1 MRRLLT
7 ALLAASLAACASN
20 PKPPPPPSPDT
31 PALGATSTEA
41 PPPPPTAQD
50 PEAFRD
56 KPPEPGKPPDL
67 VLPTF
72 QSAKLDNGLTVLVST
87 RKELPLVFAGVAFA
101 SGSAQDPKGK
111 AGLAELSY
119 RMLLEGAGKR
129 DTVALDNAFAD
140 LGVSPG
146 LDVNPDGAEV
156 GVRVLK
162 RNVEPALALLADV
175 VMRPKFD
182 AKSFDRRKKQ
192 QLADLV
198 RQLGSPIML
207 AQLAAL
213 DAIFTE
219 DHPYAHMSDGL
230 PATVQALTLADAKG
244 FYQRHSGPRAAA
256 LILTGDITL
265 DEAVALAKKHL
276 GSWKGPGTPP
286 AAPPTPAA
294 PPRQLVYVV
303 PKPELAQ
310 TVMLVGR
317 PGLAAGHADE
327 YALELATTVY
337 GGFFGSRLNMN
348 LREAKGYSYGAGAF
362 MDTRL
367 GVGPLLSYTAVRQDV
382 TGPALTELVKELS
395 GLKERPITEKEL
407 ESAREGLIRAIP
419 AGFETVEGLG
429 ATAASIYFKRRPLNE
444 LERTVEG
451 LRNATAAEVQRV
463 AELYLAPDA
472 MQIVLV
478 GDPATIQEQV
488 GPLNLGKL
496 TPVEPDEEPA
506 APSAGK

>member
-7 ALLAASLAACASN
+7 ALVAASLAACASN
-20 PKPPPPPSPDT
+20 PKPPPANPDS
-31 PALGATSTEA
+31 PALADA
-41 PPPPPTAQD
+41 PADKPAAPAAEG
-50 PEAFRD
+50 PEAFRA

-87 RKELPLVFAGVAFA
+87 RKELPLVYAGVAFA
-101 SGSAQDPKGK
+101 AGSAQDPKGK

-146 LDVNPDGAEV
+146 MDVQPDGAEV

-162 RNVEPALALLADV
+162 RNVDPALALLSDV
-175 VMRPKFD
+175 VLRPTFD
-182 AKSFDRRKKQ
+182 AKVFDRRKNQ
-192 QLADLV
+192 QLRDLA
-198 RQLGSPIML
+198 RQLSSPIVL

-213 DAIFTE
+213 SAIFSE
-219 DHPYAHMSDGL
+219 EHPYAHMSDGV
-230 PATVQALTLADAKG
+230 PQTVQALTLADAKG
-244 FYQRHSGPRAAA
+244 FYQRHAGPRAAA

-276 GSWKGPGTPP
+276 GTWKGPGTPP
-286 AAPPTPAA
+286 AAPATPAA
-294 PPRQLVYVV
+294 PPRQQLYVV
-303 PKPELAQ
+303 PKPELEQ
-310 TVMLVGR
+310 TVILVGR
-317 PGLAAGHADE
+317 PGLAAGHPDE
-327 YALELATTVY
+327 HALELATTVY

-367 GVGPLLSYTAVRQDV
+367 GVGPLLSFTAVRQDV

-395 GLKERPITEKEL
+395 GLKERPITQKEL

-419 AGFETVEGLG
+419 SSFESVEGLG
-429 ATAASIYFKRRPLNE
+429 SSAASIYFKRRPLDE

-463 AELYLAPDA
+463 AELYLAPEA
-472 MQIVLV
+472 MQIILV

-488 GPLNLGKL
+488 GPLNLGKM
-496 TPVEPDEEPA
+496 TPVEPGEDSATPGA
-506 APSAGK
+506 AK

>member
-1 MRRLLT
+1 MRRLLS
-7 ALLAASLAACASN
+7 ALLVSTLAACASN
-20 PKPPPPPSPDT
+20 PKPPPPSPES
-31 PALGATSTEA
+31 PALGAA
-41 PPPPPTAQD
+41 PAEKPAPKPED

-56 KPPEPGKPPDL
+56 KPPEPGKPPEL

-72 QSAKLDNGLTVLVST
+72 QRATLDNGLTVLVST

-101 SGSAQDPKGK
+101 AGSAQDPKGK
-111 AGLAELSY
+111 GGLAELSY

-140 LGVSPG
+140 LGVSPAM
-146 LDVNPDGAEV
+146 DVHADGAEV

-162 RNVEPALALLADV
+162 RNVDPALALLADV
-175 VMRPKFD
+175 VMRPTFD
-182 AKSFDRRKKQ
+182 AKVFDRRKNQ
-192 QLADLV
+192 QLRDLV
-198 RQLGSPIML
+198 RQLSSPIVL

-213 DAIFTE
+213 SAIFSD
-219 DHPYAHMSDGL
+219 DHPYAHMADGV
-230 PATVQALTLADAKG
+230 PQTVQALTLADAKG
-244 FYQRHSGPRAAA
+244 FYQKHSGPKAAA

-276 GSWKGPGTPP
+276 GNWKGPGTPP
-286 AAPPTPAA
+286 PAPPTPAA
-294 PPRQLVYVV
+294 PPRQNVYVV

-317 PGLAAGHADE
+317 PGLAAGHPDE

-382 TGPALTELVKELS
+382 TGPALTELVKELA
-395 GLKERPITEKEL
+395 GLKERPITSKEL

-419 AGFETVEGLG
+419 GGFETIEGLG

-444 LERTVEG
+444 LERSVEG
-451 LRNATAAEVQRV
+451 LRDATSAEVQRV

-478 GDPATIQEQV
+478 GDPSTIQEQV
-488 GPLNLGKL
+488 SPLNLGKL
-496 TPVEPDEEPA
+496 TPVEPDAAPTPA
-506 APSAGK
+506 AAK

>member
-1 MRRLLT
+1 MRRLLS
-7 ALLAASLAACASN
+7 ALLVSTLAACASN
-20 PKPPPPPSPDT
+20 PKPPPASPESPALSAT
-31 PALGATSTEA
+31 PAEKPA
-41 PPPPPTAQD
+41 PKPED

-101 SGSAQDPKGK
+101 AGSSQDPKGK

-140 LGVSPG
+140 LGVSPAM
-146 LDVNPDGAEV
+146 DVNADGAEV

-162 RNVEPALALLADV
+162 RNVDPALALLADV
-175 VMRPKFD
+175 VMRPTFD
-182 AKSFDRRKKQ
+182 PKVFDRRKNQ
-192 QLADLV
+192 QIRDLV
-198 RQLGSPIML
+198 RQLSSPIML

-213 DAIFTE
+213 GAIFGE
-219 DHPYAHMSDGL
+219 DHPYAHMSDGV
-230 PATVQALTLADAKG
+230 PQTVQALTLAEAKG
-244 FYQRHSGPRAAA
+244 FYQQHAGPRAAA
-256 LILTGDITL
+256 LILAGDITL

-276 GSWKGPGTPP
+276 GAWKGQGTPP
-286 AAPPTPAA
+286 PAPPTPAA
-294 PPRQLVYVV
+294 PPRQQVYVV
-303 PKPELAQ
+303 PKPDLAQ

-317 PGLAAGHADE
+317 PGLAAGHPDQ

-362 MDTRL
+362 MDPRL

-382 TGPALTELVKELS
+382 TGPALKELVKELS
-395 GLKERPITEKEL
+395 GLKERPITTKEL

-419 AGFETVEGLG
+419 GGFETVEGLG
-429 ATAASIYFKRRPLNE
+429 GTAASIYFKRRPLNE
-444 LERTVEG
+444 LERAVEG
-451 LRNATAAEVQRV
+451 LRDASAAEVQRV
-463 AELYLAPDA
+463 AEAYLAPEA

-496 TPVEPDEEPA
+496 TPVEPDAEPA
-506 APSAGK
+506 PAAAK